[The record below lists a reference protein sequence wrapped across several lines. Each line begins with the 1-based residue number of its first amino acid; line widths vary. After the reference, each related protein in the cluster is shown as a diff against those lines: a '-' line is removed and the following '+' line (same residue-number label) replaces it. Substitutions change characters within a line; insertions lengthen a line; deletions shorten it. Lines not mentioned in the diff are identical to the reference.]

1 MIKQKRFNFKIAS
14 LIAMMFMGLVLVFA
28 NSPGVLADNLVNFRD
43 GDGQDQRTQEVL
55 SEFFLGK
62 SGYLTEYTL
71 SPNEIVTLDSSG
83 KLKFEN
89 RTLDVSYISYI
100 EIMNVT
106 FKDGYGQDQGTAS
119 ALSEFFLG
127 KSGYLTEYTL
137 TGNEIVTLDSSGKL
151 KFENRTLDVSN
162 IYWIEIIND
171 SLRPEDSVPAI
182 SGEHT
187 VIANVDNPY
196 TIERIKEIAN
206 LTALDD
212 YYGDLTDLIEVVKDD
227 YTINNNKVGIY
238 EIEFKV
244 TNASNLSTTFIL
256 KVSVKDIVAPVING
270 PATSNISYTEKLN
283 LEAFLTDFTVTD
295 NHDETVLLN
304 VDSNSYVG
312 NEEKVGTY
320 QIKLSATDSSGNK
333 GTFTHTITVIDDV
346 KPNFVDEHTG
356 KIQINWKEKITDELL
371 LLDLTANDKIDGDIT
386 NNIVIKD
393 KDGIKNEL
401 GTYKVKYEVKDTSGN
416 ISTYTRTYEVITT
429 DSPVFWVS
437 KNLLLIS
444 DVNKLTTQQLAE
456 ELSKYE
462 NIKMASFTVI
472 EDEYTGNEETAGEYT
487 VRIAIADT
495 DGKEHHVERTIRV
508 FAEDEMP
515 ESEPTFIDKV
525 INFFVNIWEFIVKVF
540 TWILNAIKWLWNLLF
555 GWIN

>member
-1 MIKQKRFNFKIAS
+1 
-14 LIAMMFMGLVLVFA
+14 MMFMGLVLVFA

-62 SGYLTEYTL
+62 SGYLAEYTL

-106 FKDGYGQDQGTAS
+106 FKDGDGQDQRTQEV
-119 ALSEFFLG
+119 LSEFFLG

-151 KFENRTLDVSN
+151 KFENRTLDVSY
-162 IYWIEIIND
+162 ISYIEIIND

-346 KPNFVDEHTG
+346 KPNFVEDR
-356 KIQINWKEKITDELL
+356 K
-371 LLDLTANDKIDGDIT
+371 
-386 NNIVIKD
+386 
-393 KDGIKNEL
+393 
-401 GTYKVKYEVKDTSGN
+401 
-416 ISTYTRTYEVITT
+416 STRLN
-429 DSPVFWVS
+429 SS
-437 KNLLLIS
+437 H
-444 DVNKLTTQQLAE
+444 
-456 ELSKYE
+456 
-462 NIKMASFTVI
+462 
-472 EDEYTGNEETAGEYT
+472 
-487 VRIAIADT
+487 VRI
-495 DGKEHHVERTIRV
+495 
-508 FAEDEMP
+508 
-515 ESEPTFIDKV
+515 
-525 INFFVNIWEFIVKVF
+525 
-540 TWILNAIKWLWNLLF
+540 
-555 GWIN
+555 